1 MWCDWNYE
9 NYSQYCRT
17 KASDGEHDRK
27 KRELGYLGLFIFFGA
42 KLGLFFS
49 PLVPSIKRCKNGTIS
64 MFKHFLSEAS
74 LCAQKK
80 NKCLE
85 ENKNASHIFFDMN
98 TYYIKWMNENDG

>member
-1 MWCDWNYE
+1 
-9 NYSQYCRT
+9 
-17 KASDGEHDRK
+17 
-27 KRELGYLGLFIFFGA
+27 
-42 KLGLFFS
+42 
-49 PLVPSIKRCKNGTIS
+49 